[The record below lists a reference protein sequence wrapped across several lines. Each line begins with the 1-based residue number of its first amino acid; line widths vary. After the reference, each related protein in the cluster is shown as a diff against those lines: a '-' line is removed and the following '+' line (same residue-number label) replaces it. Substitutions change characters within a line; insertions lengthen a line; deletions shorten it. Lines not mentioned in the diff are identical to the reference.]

1 MHVALLLSNSDF
13 LYMHCFVGARKHFQ
27 DEINIKSLHT
37 YGSTFKGDV
46 DVSYQLIIGSDT

>member
-13 LYMHCFVGARKHFQ
+13 LYLHCLVGARKHFQ